1 MGGRTVN
8 IQAMKRTTTIVVF
21 LLTIAGLTA
30 ALAKDEPGDLLDR
43 VQAFYEA
50 SKDYK
55 ASFRQVVTTRSP
67 RRAFTRKGTVY
78 FKRPGMMRW
87 DYKVPDEVYYVSDGK
102 VLWSYEVE
110 QAVAYRLEI
119 GDSNLF
125 HALKFLT
132 GTGKLTQDFNAH
144 IGEPLESGLI
154 PVKLLPRESE
164 RSFKSVTL
172 LVDPATGETRETEV
186 VDPLGNVSHL
196 WFESPSYQDLPA
208 DRFTFHPPDGIRVQE
223 VGPR

>member
-1 MGGRTVN
+1 
-8 IQAMKRTTTIVVF
+8 MKRIATLLVF
-21 LLTIAGLTA
+21 CVTLAGLTA
-30 ALAKDEPGDLLDR
+30 ARAQDKPDDLLDR
-43 VQAFYEA
+43 VQAFYDA

-55 ASFRQVVTTRSP
+55 ATFKQVVTTRSP

-119 GDSNLF
+119 RDSNLF

-132 GTGKLTQDFNAH
+132 GEGKLTREFNTR
-144 IGEPLESGLI
+144 IGEARKSGLI
-154 PVKLLPRESE
+154 PVELLPRESQ

-172 LVDPATGETRETEV
+172 LVDGTTGETRETEV

-196 WFESPSYQDLPA
+196 WFESPSYEDLPA
-208 DRFTFHPPDGIRVQE
+208 DRFTFQPPDGVTVQE